1 MGYLMGLEVHL
12 PQAGTT
18 MLSKILVTVL
28 YIYVY
33 KIILIKVMNSHVIK
47 KESVMQR
54 KFYMIFMVLHL
65 VIVDAGV
72 S

>member
-12 PQAGTT
+12 PQAGTI

-28 YIYVY
+28 YIYVH

-54 KFYMIFMVLHL
+54 KFYMVFMVLHL

>member
-1 MGYLMGLEVHL
+1 MGYLIGLEVHL
-12 PQAGTT
+12 PQSGTI
-18 MLSKILVTVL
+18 MISKILLTVL
-28 YIYVY
+28 YIY

-65 VIVDAGV
+65 VILDAGV